1 MTPTAQTREWLVR
14 RVRPGT
20 AAHTQSDVLAIEEP
34 LELRVRGRSVAV
46 VMRTPGH
53 DADLA
58 AGFLLTEGVVRSAE
72 DIYDIT
78 QCRTTKRAEK
88 GNVVEVV
95 LPKGVR
101 VDFDLLTRHV
111 FSATSC
117 GLCGK
122 ATIEAVQQHFP
133 KIKRPLRV
141 TAKLLQSLP
150 VLLAAAQPAFQS
162 TGGLHA
168 TALFDER
175 GTMLA
180 TREDVGRHNA
190 MDKVLGHALRAGW
203 LPLERHILLVS
214 GRVSFEIMQKALAAR
229 VSVVA
234 GISAPTSLAAEFA
247 RVNNQTLVGFLRGDR
262 LNVYAGRL
270 APVR

>member
-1 MTPTAQTREWLVR
+1 MKPIALTKTWPVR
-14 RVRPGT
+14 RLRSG
-20 AAHTQSDVLAIEEP
+20 AATGAVTDELAAEEP

-58 AGFLLTEGVVRSAE
+58 AGFLLTEGVVKRME
-72 DIYDIT
+72 DIYDIM
-78 QCRTTKRAEK
+78 QCRTTRRAEK

-95 LPKGVR
+95 LPKTAR
-101 VDFDLLTRHV
+101 VDFKTLTRHV
-111 FSATSC
+111 FSASSC

-122 ATIEAVQQHFP
+122 ATIDAVRQHFP
-133 KIKRPLRV
+133 PVKRPLRV
-141 TAKLLQSLP
+141 SAKVLRWLP
-150 VLLAAAQPAFQS
+150 DRLAAAQPTFQA
-162 TGGLHA
+162 TGGLHGA
-168 TALFDER
+168 GLFDAN
-175 GTMLA
+175 GTLIA
-180 TREDVGRHNA
+180 AREDVGRHNA
-190 MDKVLGHALRAGW
+190 LDKVLGHALRAGW
-203 LPLERHILLVS
+203 LPLEQQILLVS

-247 RVNNQTLVGFLRGDR
+247 AANRQTLVGFLRGDR

-270 APVR
+270 APDR